1 MPFLSAVS
9 TEQVRKFF
17 ATNHEVNVGVSDQPI
32 FEKITYLPGSSK
44 VDKITGYEDNSKA
57 VTLYSQS
64 FTYAGSKVTQLVTVI
79 HNPEDNTKTT
89 TITDTFTYA
98 GAKIQDISRVVT

>member
-32 FEKITYLPGSSK
+32 YEEVSYLPEIGRAH
-44 VDKITGYEDNSKA
+44 V
-57 VTLYSQS
+57 
-64 FTYAGSKVTQLVTVI
+64 
-79 HNPEDNTKTT
+79 
-89 TITDTFTYA
+89 
-98 GAKIQDISRVVT
+98 

>member
-32 FEKITYLPGSSK
+32 YEEVSYLPGSSK
-44 VDKITGYEDNSKA
+44 VDKIIGYEDNTKA
-57 VTLYSQS
+57 VTLYSQY
-64 FTYAGSKVTQLVTVI
+64 FTYSGSKVTQLVTVI

-89 TITDTFTYA
+89 TITDTFAYS
-98 GAKIQDISRVVT
+98 GAKIQSISRIVT